1 MIGIPPGRA
10 TESLARQL
18 PLDLTIPPALSRED
32 FLTTAANRDALAM
45 LDEPMRWPGGRLL
58 LIGGAGAG
66 KSHLARFWAE
76 ENEAQ
81 IIRASAISPA
91 SVDGLIGRGG
101 ALVVENAHQIAG
113 ISEAEDALFHLWNLA
128 GARHGLLLI
137 TARLAPRD
145 WGIGLPDLLS
155 RLESAAQAVLGPP
168 DDALLPAVLV
178 KLFADRQIQVAP
190 DVVDW
195 LVLRME
201 RDLGLARH
209 LVAAIDRKSLADR
222 RPVTRRLAAELL
234 DKITPP
240 DASSGQSPHPEIR

>member
-1 MIGIPPGRA
+1 M
-10 TESLARQL
+10 ARQL
-18 PLDLTIPPALSRED
+18 ALDLTMPPASTRAD
-32 FLTTAANRDALAM
+32 FLATSANRDALAM
-45 LDEPMRWPGGRLL
+45 LDRPAAWPGGRLL
-58 LIGGAGAG
+58 LLGGPGSG

-76 ENEAQ
+76 ENGAR
-81 IIRASAISPA
+81 IIRAATISPA
-91 SVDGLIGRGG
+91 VVDGLLPYGG

-113 ISEAEDALFHLWNLA
+113 LSEAEDALFHLWNLA
-128 GARHGLLLI
+128 GARQVLLLI
-137 TARLAPRD
+137 TARVAPRD
-145 WGIGLPDLLS
+145 WGIVLPDLLS
-155 RLESAAQAVLGPP
+155 RLGSAAQAVLGPP

-195 LVLRME
+195 LAARME

-234 DKITPP
+234 DKLTPAEASSTITP
-240 DASSGQSPHPEIR
+240 AIETR

>member
-1 MIGIPPGRA
+1 MH
-10 TESLARQL
+10 RQL
-18 PLDLTIPPALSRED
+18 ALDLTVPPALSRDD

-45 LDEPMRWPGGRLL
+45 LDEPNRWPQGRLL

-66 KSHLARFWAE
+66 KSHLARFWADE
-76 ENEAQ
+76 HEAP
-81 IIRASAISPA
+81 IIRASSIAPA
-91 SVDGLIGRGG
+91 CVDALIGWGG
-101 ALVVENAHQIAG
+101 ALVVENAHEIAG

-128 GARHGLLLI
+128 GARRALLLI
-137 TARLAPRD
+137 TARMAPRD
-145 WGIGLPDLLS
+145 WGILLPDLLS

-195 LVLRME
+195 LAARME
-201 RDLGLARH
+201 RDLGLARM

-234 DKITPP
+234 DKLSPS
-240 DASSGQSPHPEIR
+240 DASHVLSSNPV

>member
-1 MIGIPPGRA
+1 M
-10 TESLARQL
+10 RQL
-18 PLDLTIPPALSRED
+18 ALDLTIPPALSRDD

-45 LDEPMRWPGGRLL
+45 LDRPGAWPGGRLL
-58 LIGGAGAG
+58 LIGGPGAG

-76 ENEAQ
+76 ENGAQ
-81 IIRASAISPA
+81 ILRASAISPGE
-91 SVDGLIGRGG
+91 VDAALPEGG
-101 ALVVENAHQIAG
+101 ALVVENAHDIAG
-113 ISEAEDALFHLWNLA
+113 LSEAEDALFHLWNLA
-128 GARHGLLLI
+128 GARQVLLLI
-137 TARLAPRD
+137 TARMAPRD
-145 WGIGLPDLLS
+145 WGLRLPDLLS
-155 RLESAAQAVLGPP
+155 RLNSAAQAVLGPP

-195 LVLRME
+195 LALRME

-234 DKITPP
+234 DKLSPVEASSAPATPP
-240 DASSGQSPHPEIR
+240 KT

>member
-1 MIGIPPGRA
+1 M
-10 TESLARQL
+10 ARQL
-18 PLDLTIPPALSRED
+18 ALDLTIPPALSRDD
-32 FLTTAANRDALAM
+32 FLTTSANRDALAM
-45 LDEPMRWPGGRLL
+45 LDRPAAWPGGRLL
-58 LIGGAGAG
+58 LIGGPGSG

-76 ENEAQ
+76 ENGAQ
-81 IIRASAISPA
+81 ILRASSISPG
-91 SVDGLIGRGG
+91 SVDAALPPGG
-101 ALVVENAHQIAG
+101 ALVVENAHEIAG

-128 GARHGLLLI
+128 GARQVLLLI
-137 TARLAPRD
+137 TARMPPRD
-145 WGIGLPDLLS
+145 WGIRLPDLMS
-155 RLESAAQAVLGPP
+155 RLNSAAQAVLGPP

-195 LVLRME
+195 LTLRME

-234 DKITPP
+234 DKLSPVEPSSTITLH
-240 DASSGQSPHPEIR
+240 SSDKS